1 MLCLKYFQFIL
12 KINTSESCAQN
23 YIFRI
28 KKKRGRG
35 DLLLNAR
42 ALHHNKHQFL
52 FTPYTWR
59 RKKLGKVEDQ
69 SDRRPVIHLP
79 GFSANQSLIT
89 NNFGC
94 FHFLPLLHR
103 LIEDLTSNSAAFS
116 FRHLQR
122 EMISGGIDPPAH
134 T

>member
-1 MLCLKYFQFIL
+1 MLLTIQKKVLNVVFEIFLVYPKNKHIRVR
-12 KINTSESCAQN
+12 ITSLEL
-23 YIFRI
+23 

-79 GFSANQSLIT
+79 GFSAN
-89 NNFGC
+89 
-94 FHFLPLLHR
+94 
-103 LIEDLTSNSAAFS
+103 
-116 FRHLQR
+116 
-122 EMISGGIDPPAH
+122 
-134 T
+134 